1 MKKSFLFMLMM
12 LATISTM
19 RANNILVVYFR
30 WGGATHRHLPKRYSG
45 KRVATSI
52 A

>member
-30 WGGATHRHLPKRYSG
+30 WGATHRHLPKRYSG
-45 KRVATSI
+45 KRVVTSI

>member
-19 RANNILVVYFR
+19 RANNILVVYFS
-30 WGGATHRHLPKRYSG
+30 WGGNTGTCRRDTAVNG
-45 KRVATSI
+45 W
-52 A
+52 

>member
-30 WGGATHRHLPKRYSG
+30 WGGQHTGTCQRDTAVNG
-45 KRVATSI
+45 W
-52 A
+52 